1 MKKCPACYQIFG
13 DENDFC
19 LNDGTPLVVEYVS
32 GSRPATELPT
42 QFIPRRQNTVAAPG
56 GSSNVLYLVIG
67 ILATALVGV
76 GLYVFLARD
85 QDKRGDVTDSPK
97 IETAKET
104 TVAAALPTQAS
115 LPPPRSAPP
124 VDHSLS
130 PAGTWNGDWSGR
142 GGSYF
147 TARVQLQETNGRVEG
162 QIVWTL
168 ERSTNPKKMYKAG
181 SVATE
186 YVRGT
191 FDPTTRKVFLAGYR
205 KDDPNDIVIYD
216 NYRMLLSADNKNLTG
231 KSKNNGDFRL
241 AR

>member
-32 GSRPATELPT
+32 GSRHSGEMPT
-42 QFIPRRQNTVAAPG
+42 QFIPRQQNAVAVPK

-67 ILATALVGV
+67 ILATSLVGV
-76 GLYVFLARD
+76 GLYAFLARD
-85 QDKRGDVTDSPK
+85 QSKRSEAKDTPK
-97 IETAKET
+97 TETKEPT
-104 TVAAALPTQAS
+104 AGVAPTQAS
-115 LPPPRSAPP
+115 ASLPELAPP
-124 VDHSLS
+124 VLGSSIS
-130 PAGTWNGDWSGR
+130 PSGNWTGDWSGK

-147 TARVQLQETNGRVEG
+147 TARVQLSETDGRVEG

-191 FDPTTRKVFLAGYR
+191 FDPITRRVFLAGYR
-205 KDDPNDIVIYD
+205 KDDPNNIVIYD
-216 NYRMLLSADNKNLTG
+216 NYRMVHSADSKNLTG
-231 KSKNNGDFRL
+231 TSKNNGNFRL